1 MPKLNVSN
9 NGLARSIVSMSV
21 ILFALLG
28 LPSQVGASLVV
39 DRHIE
44 YATGID
50 PTKSGLLPGQTSS
63 GANIINSLGGIT
75 SIYIDVL
82 GLPAGSGIGLSDLS
96 FRVGNSTDISSW
108 APLGNAPAIRTTS
121 GAGNGGSDRV
131 NLSWLT
137 GGVENTWLEITLM
150 ANASTG
156 LGSPDTFYFG
166 HMFGDTSG
174 DGEVTPLDALIIIN
188 ELDDQGTL
196 PVAVGPENPLD
207 VNRDGGI
214 TATDLLLVERVL
226 QIGAPAPLVMLSPPL
241 PQPVPLPAAIW
252 LFATALT
259 GLFVVNSRRT
269 GRLRGRRLRELW

>member
-50 PTKSGLLPGQTSS
+50 PTKSGLLAGQTSS

-188 ELDDQGTL
+188 ELNDPITL

-207 VNRDGGI
+207 VNRDGSI
-214 TATDLLLVERVL
+214 TDVDLLLVERVL
-226 QIGAPAPLVMLSPPL
+226 QVGAPAPLVTLSPPL
-241 PQPVPLPAAIW
+241 PQPVPLPAAFW

-269 GRLRGRRLRELW
+269 GRLRELW